1 MPHTRMVWRM
11 LLLPWP
17 NARNGS
23 IMVTIWPCIMPGFHR
38 CSLGGLHTPAA
49 KPVVVTQEEEEE
61 AEEIL
66 SSSPSLPE
74 VVLQQHQCPPHSHH
88 SLHFWLTILP
98 IALIFTILLV
108 SEPSRS
114 RVLYAFLRPQFSIHL
129 L

>member
-1 MPHTRMVWRM
+1 
-11 LLLPWP
+11 
-17 NARNGS
+17 
-23 IMVTIWPCIMPGFHR
+23 MPGFHR

-66 SSSPSLPE
+66 TSSPSLPE
-74 VVLQQHQCPPHSHH
+74 VVLQQHQCPQHSHH